1 MQPTPTNHN
10 ESTGIKVLVLTLH
23 YNPLYHAW
31 QFQCLVLRSQVAQD
45 FPWTSAGITLAWAK
59 PWWYH
64 KLPWCLAV
72 SRRFIFLPMASMP
85 DMRARRTSQ
94 TFLQEHT
101 QHPWPL
107 YLSVWECCVLHYLL
121 SRKLAIHVHGETGR
135 HLQEHFNILWNC
147 TCLSNATQAGASPP
161 IPFG

>member
-10 ESTGIKVLVLTLH
+10 ESTGS
-23 YNPLYHAW
+23 P
-31 QFQCLVLRSQVAQD
+31 
-45 FPWTSAGITLAWAK
+45 AGINILIHYIMLDNFNTLSSD
-59 PWWYH
+59 P
-64 KLPWCLAV
+64 KLHRIFHELLLV
-72 SRRFIFLPMASMP
+72 SYGHEQNLGDILINYSDVLQFPAGSFFCQWPQCQTWEHV
-85 DMRARRTSQ
+85 TSQ

-121 SRKLAIHVHGETGR
+121 SLKLAIHVHGETGR
-135 HLQEHFNILWNC
+135 HLQEHFNILLIC